1 MENLWGSFLKGGN
14 LRNIMSSLPQDQ
26 NVYPIQAVFL
36 SRGAIDIIGHY
47 ISILAVLI
55 RVFQETEPI
64 GCMSVH
70 TYIYIHVE
78 RGLCKEVGKSKTWT
92 MSW

>member
-36 SRGAIDIIGHY
+36 SRGAIDIIGH
-47 ISILAVLI
+47 
-55 RVFQETEPI
+55 
-64 GCMSVH
+64 
-70 TYIYIHVE
+70 
-78 RGLCKEVGKSKTWT
+78 
-92 MSW
+92 